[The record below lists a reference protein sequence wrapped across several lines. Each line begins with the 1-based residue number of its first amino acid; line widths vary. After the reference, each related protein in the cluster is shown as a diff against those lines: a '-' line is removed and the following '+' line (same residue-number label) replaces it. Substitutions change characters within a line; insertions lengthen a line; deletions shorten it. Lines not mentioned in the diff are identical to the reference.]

1 MRRARRISQA
11 LLVSALMLGVT
22 SIVESAEPGLSERL
36 AEWREGLNLAWAG
49 KPNAARAVL
58 LELHRQD
65 PDDVCGCYFPAM
77 IDIDWEL
84 DGCESATDPE
94 RGRLLLDRAIEV
106 GKKRIETQPDDA
118 AATYCLGAAYGTRAA
133 FRFDRGEQ
141 LSGAFDA
148 KKARSLMLRLLEVDP
163 SCEDCRFW
171 TGTYDYM
178 GATLPKFFKFL
189 KSLMFFPAGNR
200 ERGLKLLNEA
210 AQKGEL
216 ERFHSF
222 YILHVAYREIE
233 RDGTS
238 DLQVLERWHA
248 AFPESPGVALM
259 LAQVL
264 ASSGRGG
271 KSRSIALLRDI
282 LDRVKA
288 GAIEDERE
296 TSAAVELA
304 KLFIDD
310 LEPETAIEV
319 LRPVAAKNRGR
330 EQQEMLLSRFLGRAL
345 NRAGLH
351 SEAMAMLQDLKTRYP
366 GASELTKVEF
376 AATQLGEEDSKIY
389 KATLPARRLL
399 RGRKFTESEAALV
412 KLKEAHDD
420 HPQLEY
426 LIGLTHFEAK
436 QDGLAQQSFQK
447 VIDVRDTRPTFVLP
461 QCYLLLGN
469 LRDAAGDRHDAKDL
483 YRLAIKAA
491 SGDDGVRRNA
501 EYYLKNQFKR

>member
-11 LLVSALMLGVT
+11 LLVSATVLGAS
-22 SIVESAEPGLSERL
+22 SILEGAEPKLSESL
-36 AEWREGLNLAWAG
+36 ARWREGMNLAWSG
-49 KPNAARAVL
+49 KPNAARALL
-58 LELHRQD
+58 LELHRHD

-84 DGCESATDPE
+84 EGHDSATDPE
-94 RGRLLLDRAIEV
+94 HGHMLLDRAIEV
-106 GKKRIETQPDDA
+106 GKKRIEAQPADA

-133 FRFDRGEQ
+133 YRFDHGEQ

-148 KKARSLMLRLLEVDP
+148 KKVRSLMLSLLEDDP

-178 GATLPKFFKFL
+178 GATLPSIVKFL
-189 KSLMFFPAGNR
+189 KTLLFFPGGDR

-210 AQKGEL
+210 AQNGEL
-216 ERFHSF
+216 ERYHAFT
-222 YILHVAYREIE
+222 ILHVAYREIE
-233 RDGTS
+233 HDSTN
-238 DLQVLERWHA
+238 DQEVLERWRA

-264 ASSGRGG
+264 ANSGRAGR
-271 KSRSIALLRDI
+271 SRSIVLLREI

-288 GAIEDERE
+288 GKIEDERE

-304 KLFIDD
+304 KLLIDD
-310 LEPETAIEV
+310 FEPEAAIEV
-319 LRPVAAKNRGR
+319 LLPVVAKEHGHKR
-330 EQQEMLLSRFLGRAL
+330 EELSLSSILGRAL

-351 SEAMAMLQDLKTRYP
+351 SDAMVMLQDLKTRYP
-366 GASELTKVEF
+366 GDSDLTKVEF

-389 KATLPARRLL
+389 RATLPARRLL
-399 RGRKFTESEAALV
+399 RDEKFTESEAALM
-412 KLKEAHDD
+412 KLKKETDG
-420 HPQLEY
+420 HPQIEY

-469 LRDAAGDRHDAKDL
+469 LRDVAGNRHGAKDL

-491 SGDDGVRRNA
+491 GGDDGVRHNA
-501 EYYLKNQFKR
+501 EYYLKNQYKR